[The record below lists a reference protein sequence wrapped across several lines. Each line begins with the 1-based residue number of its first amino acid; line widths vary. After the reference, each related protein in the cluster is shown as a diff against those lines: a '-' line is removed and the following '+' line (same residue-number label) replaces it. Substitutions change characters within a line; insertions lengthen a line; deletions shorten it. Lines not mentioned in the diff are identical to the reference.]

1 MLKTLFGCSV
11 SFSIFPDLM
20 IPLLHFAL
28 IMDLVFSNFSTSERR
43 FFEFFFNF
51 VEQLK
56 LEQFMSNSVDVVL
69 NVPEIIDE
77 RESRLIFLRKVPNI
91 PVVEFPE
98 EKFPPPSESRFLD
111 LLGVEW
117 IGGT

>member
-77 RESRLIFLRKVPNI
+77 RESRLIF
-91 PVVEFPE
+91 FAQS
-98 EKFPPPSESRFLD
+98 SEYSSG
-111 LLGVEW
+111 GVS
-117 IGGT
+117 GGKISAAE